1 MCEVFDLETKLPG
14 DPPGSTDDDH
24 DGIHPSVSIY
34 AVLSVSDLLDALREG
49 FYMSRIHQYLA
60 ENEVQEVAST
70 VELPFPLLAA
80 PGDIPLAGGSNR
92 DPYGG
97 LLGWIIEDEI
107 ARDVD
112 EALAPDK
119 TELAGNIV
127 YLSLLLRTV
136 LDAFI
141 TATFVGCHKRGVMLS
156 NVEGPEDGDADSWEQ
171 EQQANLLKGE
181 RAISLYNFRGQCIAV
196 WSVPAEE
203 KSGRLYFAML
213 ASELAYEYSNNFP
226 VEEWILHVHE
236 ISRATP
242 PSQKLKSFQQRFR
255 EAAG

>member
-1 MCEVFDLETKLPG
+1 
-14 DPPGSTDDDH
+14 
-24 DGIHPSVSIY
+24 
-34 AVLSVSDLLDALREG
+34 
-49 FYMSRIHQYLA
+49 MSRIHQYLA

-97 LLGWIIEDEI
+97 LL
-107 ARDVD
+107 
-112 EALAPDK
+112 
-119 TELAGNIV
+119 AGNIV
-127 YLSLLLRTV
+127 YLSLLFRTV

-156 NVEGPEDGDADSWEQ
+156 NVGGPEDGDADAWEQ
-171 EQQANLLKGE
+171 EQQANLLKCE